1 MDKNVYF
8 DVCALI
14 LLLVLLGTT
23 ILRRM
28 YKGRANRGM
37 LYLQLTALLGCI
49 ADIFSVVMDNAYAPD
64 LEIRYFTHSMYLL
77 FHLLICF
84 LYYAY
89 LISLT
94 DIWHKFRKKK
104 LGFFLI
110 CVPYLSVLG
119 LLIGNGSSPGLLFS
133 INENLEYERGTY
145 FFLLYLISIF
155 YYGIC
160 AVHLIRH
167 RTIFRR
173 GQFWSLCTIYPVTIA
188 AVLYQ
193 MLVPTMLLENFAVAI
208 VLLLTTMMVHRPEDR
223 IDVETGLAKKT
234 AFASDM
240 RRSFI
245 NGKPQ
250 RIIIVNIGNYKSVKD
265 MLDYDTMDQF
275 RRRMATRLEEI
286 CRSHGLHA
294 EIYYVGNGRFR
305 CVVDEKYFERVDEA
319 AYQINDLLKYNIYI
333 GQVEISVVGCVCVV
347 KCPEEVGDLD
357 SLLLC
362 GRNIS
367 VDDYTGEVLAATDLF
382 DRKYYNLM
390 KDLDGIIEQ
399 ALAERRFEVYYQ
411 PIYSVQDGRFN
422 SAEALL
428 RLKNEKYGFI
438 SPELFIRAAEQSG
451 AIYKIGSYVLEEV
464 CRFIGSTEF
473 KRLNIDYIEVNLSVA
488 QCMQTNLV
496 EEVLE
501 TLERYHVSTDQIN
514 LEITETATS
523 HSNSMLSQNLTA
535 LTNAGIKFSL
545 DDFGTG
551 YSNMKR
557 IASLPLHIVKLDK
570 SFVNIEESP
579 KLRIVVE
586 NTIRMI
592 KDMDMKIVV
601 EGIETAELA
610 KLFSS
615 LECEYIQGYYYSKPL
630 PKMEFINFIRQ
641 AG

>member
-1 MDKNVYF
+1 MGKNVYF
-8 DVCALI
+8 DICGFV

-37 LYLQLTALLGCI
+37 LYLQVVALLGCV
-49 ADIFSVVMDNAYAPD
+49 ADIFSVLMDNAVEPN
-64 LEIRYFTHSMYLL
+64 LTVRYLANTLYLF
-77 FHLLICF
+77 FHLMICF
-84 LYYAY
+84 LYYIY
-89 LISLT
+89 LVSLT
-94 DIWHKFRKKK
+94 DTWHKVRKNKI
-104 LGFFLI
+104 GFAFISFPYVMVVVLLI
-110 CVPYLSVLG
+110 INLFKPGVLFEIDAG
-119 LLIGNGSSPGLLFS
+119 LL
-133 INENLEYERGTY
+133 YERGKY
-145 FFLLYLISIF
+145 FFLLYLVSAF
-155 YYGIC
+155 YYAVC
-160 AVHLIRH
+160 AIHLLRY
-167 RTIFRR
+167 RTLFRK
-173 GQFWSLCTIYPVTIA
+173 GQIWSLCMIYPLTIG

-193 MLVPTMLLENFAVAI
+193 MYVPAMILENFAIAI
-208 VLLLTTMMVHRPEDR
+208 TLLLTTMMVHRPEDR

-234 AFASDM
+234 AFANDM

-265 MLDYDTMDQF
+265 MLDYDTLELF
-275 RRRMATRLEEI
+275 RKRIATRLEEI

-305 CVVDEKYFERVDEA
+305 CVVDEKYFDRVDEA

-333 GQVEISVVGCVCVV
+333 GQVEISIVGCVCVV
-347 KCPEEVGDLD
+347 RCPEDISDLD
-357 SLLLC
+357 SLMLC

-399 ALAERRFEVYYQ
+399 ALAEHRFEVYYQ
-411 PIYSVQDGRFN
+411 PIFSVKDSRFN

-428 RLKNEKYGFI
+428 RLRDEKYGFI
-438 SPELFIRAAEQSG
+438 SPEIFIRAAEQSG
-451 AIYKIGSYVLEEV
+451 AIYKIGAYVLEEV
-464 CRFIGSTEF
+464 CKFIGSPEF
-473 KRLNIDYIEVNLSVA
+473 RKLNIDYIEVNLSVA
-488 QCMQTNLV
+488 QCMQANLV
-496 EEVLE
+496 QEVLE
-501 TLERYHVSTDQIN
+501 TLEKYHVSPDQIN

-523 HSNSMLSQNLTA
+523 HSTTMLNQNLTE

-610 KLFSS
+610 RIFSN

-630 PKMEFINFIRQ
+630 PKIEFVNFIKQ